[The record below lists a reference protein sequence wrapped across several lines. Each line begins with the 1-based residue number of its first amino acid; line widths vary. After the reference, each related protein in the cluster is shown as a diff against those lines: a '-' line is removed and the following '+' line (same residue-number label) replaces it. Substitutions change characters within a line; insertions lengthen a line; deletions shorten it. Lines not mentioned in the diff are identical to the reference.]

1 MLLAFYV
8 LFLLFFP
15 QHIDTQKFNWNKKCC
30 ADLHWA
36 GVLETLHSS
45 TMSWDSCA
53 IKWKFSRHAKKYFNL
68 HETDVTSLTTVPSW
82 NLDDHKAG
90 AWFNVQKGILTHF
103 DLLTKC
109 GRKRIQFERWENWFI
124 KFNFTLVLTFF
135 GDSDFECFVQ
145 LFLAMKFCNEKQ
157 IFMHENIWSNIVQCD
172 SLSQT
177 DLYWKLFLCLKLSLS
192 IADIEF
198 SSTKFNSFSTVLN
211 FKINGGDFKKILG
224 IFSDNKIFLTKLL
237 ILKFVK
243 SKIFFA
249 ASPNVFLGYGRTNLT
264 ELKRFENS
272 IIVK

>member
-124 KFNFTLVLTFF
+124 KFNFTRVNIFRRFWLWMLWAIIFGNEILQWKTNIHAWKYLKQYCSMRLIITNWSLLEIVSLFEALVVNSWHRVFF
-135 GDSDFECFVQ
+135 
-145 LFLAMKFCNEKQ
+145 
-157 IFMHENIWSNIVQCD
+157 
-172 SLSQT
+172 
-177 DLYWKLFLCLKLSLS
+177 Y
-192 IADIEF
+192 
-198 SSTKFNSFSTVLN
+198 
-211 FKINGGDFKKILG
+211 KI
-224 IFSDNKIFLTKLL
+224 
-237 ILKFVK
+237 
-243 SKIFFA
+243 
-249 ASPNVFLGYGRTNLT
+249 
-264 ELKRFENS
+264 
-272 IIVK
+272 